1 MKIEKGTGILLVSS
15 AGFVFLLLLAVLFSR
30 NLALS
35 TNFIFLAMIFLF
47 VPYSVYKFFEQKRI
61 KAYEKEF
68 PSLLRDLAESQR
80 AGLSILQAIKVA
92 TRSDY
97 GSLTDEVKKIS
108 NQISW
113 NVPLEEIL
121 GNFRKRMKSS
131 GLIVRS
137 IMVVSQANK
146 SGGNIEDTMDSLA
159 SNIEMI
165 RDVQEEKS
173 TLLNQQVFMMYAIF
187 FVFVGITIAL
197 VKFLIPMVQTPTAQT
212 GFAGITQG
220 MNANPCSEC
229 AQSSSIACV
238 SCNAFFAVS
247 AALDLGAKE
256 EPATYYKSL
265 FFVMI
270 VMQGFF
276 SGLIAGQI
284 GADSVAAGVKH
295 SLIMLLSGVF
305 VFILIAK
312 AGVI

>member
-1 MKIEKGTGILLVSS
+1 MKIEKGTAILLVSF
-15 AGFVFLLLLAVLFSR
+15 AGFVFLLLLAVVFSR

-35 TNFIFLAMIFLF
+35 TNFIFLGMIFLF
-47 VPYSVYKFFEQKRI
+47 VPYSVYKFLEQKSI

-68 PSLLRDLAESQR
+68 PSFLRDLAEAQR

-92 TRSDY
+92 SKSDY
-97 GSLTDEVKKIS
+97 GSLSGEVKKIS

-121 GNFRKRMKSS
+121 TNFRKRMKSS

-137 IMVVSQANK
+137 IMVIGQANK

-159 SNIEMI
+159 NNIELI

-187 FVFVGITIAL
+187 FIFVGITIAL
-197 VKFLIPMVQTPTAQT
+197 VKFLIPLVQTQTAQG
-212 GFAGITQG
+212 GFGGIAQG
-220 MNANPCSEC
+220 FSANPCSEC
-229 AQSSSIACV
+229 LHSSDVACV
-238 SCNAFFAVS
+238 SCSAFFAVS
-247 AALDLGAKE
+247 AALDFGKKE

-270 VMQGFF
+270 IVQGFF
-276 SGLIAGQI
+276 SGLLAGQI
-284 GADSVAAGVKH
+284 GADSVAAGAKH

-305 VFILIAK
+305 VFILAAK
-312 AGVI
+312 AGLI